1 MNELI
6 YLGIIVLAMIFIYI
20 GYKLGN
26 KVGGLKTNK
35 QWELNLP
42 KIRSE
47 SIKRSRQVIG
57 GQFSEQLAPYLPD
70 FPYKPTECKFM
81 GKPIDLIV
89 FNGMDEKNINEI
101 IFVEIKS
108 GDSKLST
115 TERKLRDCIKEKR
128 IRWQEYR
135 ISKKLTK

>member
-1 MNELI
+1 
-6 YLGIIVLAMIFIYI
+6 
-20 GYKLGN
+20 
-26 KVGGLKTNK
+26 
-35 QWELNLP
+35 
-42 KIRSE
+42 
-47 SIKRSRQVIG
+47 
-57 GQFSEQLAPYLPD
+57 
-70 FPYKPTECKFM
+70 M